1 MRHDGGGVS
10 SDVTRCSSLPVR
22 RAGGSHQGMEERM
35 GKLDGK
41 VAIVTG
47 GARGVGLGH
56 ARLLAFEGASVV
68 VNDLGGDWDG
78 SGNDDRPAQQAVDE
92 ITAAGGTAMANYD
105 DVSAWEGG
113 QRLVNQAIE
122 AFGRLDILIC
132 NAG

>member
-1 MRHDGGGVS
+1 MRHRRDGVS
-10 SDVTRCSSLPVR
+10 SGVTCSPRKAPGV
-22 RAGGSHQGMEERM
+22 APETGGAAVGR
-35 GKLDGK
+35 LDGK